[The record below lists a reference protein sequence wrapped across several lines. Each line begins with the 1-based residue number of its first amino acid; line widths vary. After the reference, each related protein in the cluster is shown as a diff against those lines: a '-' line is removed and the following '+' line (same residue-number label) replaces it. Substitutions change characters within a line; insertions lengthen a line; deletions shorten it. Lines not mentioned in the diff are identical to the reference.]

1 MSPTSRTSIG
11 SSNSIVTYLSDL
23 SDLSDPSVDP
33 WEGDEFALQHGRA
46 GLIIRACRA
55 YLRYSPYE

>member
-11 SSNSIVTYLSDL
+11 SSNSIVTYL